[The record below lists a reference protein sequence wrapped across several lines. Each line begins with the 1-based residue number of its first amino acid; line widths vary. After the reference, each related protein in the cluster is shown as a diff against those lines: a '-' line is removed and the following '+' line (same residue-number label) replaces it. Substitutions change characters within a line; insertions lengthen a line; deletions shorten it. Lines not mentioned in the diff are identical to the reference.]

1 MNFKE
6 YLKRH
11 PRVAHY
17 VYRLRIFSWR
27 PSSVYIEGI
36 LDTFA
41 SRKEDVFFIQI
52 GSNEGTSGDPLH
64 NRIKKF
70 EWRGILIEP
79 LPEVYKRLRKNYAS
93 RKGLHFENA
102 AIAKTPGKLDF
113 YTLKETKDNKS
124 SSQASSFIYEV
135 IAKQRPYIKDFDR
148 RLQVRKIKAMTLE
161 QLFKKYKVT
170 RLDLLHIDA
179 EGFDYEIIKMFD
191 FGRFKPAV
199 IMFESEHLSKAD
211 YKQCLGLLRQNDYK
225 VFFRDGHDTIAL
237 LDKHYL

>member
-1 MNFKE
+1 MSFKE

-11 PRVAHY
+11 PRIAYY
-17 VYRLRIFSWR
+17 VYKLRFFSWK
-27 PSSVYIEGI
+27 PSSVYIDGI

-41 SRKEDVFFIQI
+41 DRKQDVFFIQI

-64 NRIKKF
+64 SRIKKF
-70 EWRGILIEP
+70 QWRGILIEP

-113 YTLKETKDNKS
+113 YTLKETRDNKS
-124 SSQASSFIYEV
+124 SSQASSFIYDV
-135 IAKQRPYIKDFDR
+135 IAKQRPFVKDFDK
-148 RLQVRKIKAMTLE
+148 RLQVRKIRAVTLE
-161 QLFKKYKVT
+161 QLFMKYQVA

-179 EGFDYEIIKMFD
+179 EGFDFEILKMFD
-191 FGRFKPAV
+191 FVRFKPEV
-199 IMFESEHLSKAD
+199 LMFESEHLSRAD
-211 YKQCLGLLRQNDYK
+211 YRQCLSLLTQNGYK

-237 LDKHYL
+237 LDKQYL